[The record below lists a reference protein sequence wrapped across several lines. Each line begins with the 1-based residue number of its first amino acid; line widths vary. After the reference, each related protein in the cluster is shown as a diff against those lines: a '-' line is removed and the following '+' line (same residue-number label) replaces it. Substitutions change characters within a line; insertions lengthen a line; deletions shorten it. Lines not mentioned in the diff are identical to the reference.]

1 MAGRAYEERRL
12 IWTNDLVGDS
22 SVVYS
27 DGDSMSIVRLWG
39 LNSGIVG
46 IVAAPIIIR
55 DELYGILDVVFDQ
68 HREFTDEDLNLVKT
82 LADSAAVAIGSA
94 RFIEE
99 TQQARDVAETR
110 ERQATQ
116 LKEVTAQLASSQDMD
131 SVLDLI
137 ASSAVELSGCD
148 ASAIFEYDP
157 VRNGLA
163 VVKTYNFPPELEQS
177 GFFKPGESL
186 TGKAFQEG
194 KLLWSRDRPSDPS
207 FIASNSETE
216 ATVRNAGIRGAVSVP
231 IIIRGRPYGTL
242 NILSF
247 EPRDFDDS
255 EIQLIQTLAA
265 SAAVAIGSARFIA
278 ETQKSRDEATQLYE
292 ITEQLASNHDLDSVL
307 DLIAQKAAELLGS
320 EASVLFRYDEVRG
333 GLVFARGYNYL
344 ADDETKAKLFFPPGV
359 GTPGKA
365 FRDRVPV
372 WSNDLQANAAV
383 EYSDPSVREVIRG
396 SNNQAVLSAPIIMP
410 DEVYGRLSVTYQSPH
425 DFGEIEGQLL
435 QTLADSVAVAIGNA
449 RFIEQTQQAREV
461 AEVREWEATQLQD
474 VTSRLASSTDMDTVL
489 ELIAETTV
497 EILKCDWTTI
507 LKYEEASSG
516 LVVVREHNLPPA
528 MKDMVFSPGEG
539 LGRAFTERGPVR
551 TRNLLGGSLENY
563 VDPSSLETTR
573 NFARAREGAAMA
585 AVSAPIVIR
594 NEPYGTLNVAYVGE
608 HEISDG
614 EVQLVQALADSAA
627 VAIGNARFIEQTQQA
642 RNEAEEANRTK
653 SQFLA
658 NMSHELRTPLNA
670 IIGYSEMLLE
680 DAVDLG
686 NEDFDQDLERINGAG
701 KHLLGLINDVL
712 DISKI
717 EAGAMELFL
726 ETFPVEPMIQE
737 VVATMQPLVEKN
749 SNTLEINCPD
759 SVGSIH
765 ADTTKV
771 RQGLF
776 NLLSNASKF
785 TEQGTISLNIS
796 RETADGQDWINYAV
810 ADTGIGMTEEQMG
823 RLFEAFAQAE
833 SSTNRRFG
841 GTGLGLA
848 ITRHFCEMMGGTV
861 LVESEAGIGS
871 TFTMRLPAVVAESVG
886 TNVAP

>member
-1 MAGRAYEERRL
+1 MIFKYDEARGGLVISNIHNLNPMIKDLFIRPGEGVAGRAYEERRL

-110 ERQATQ
+110 EREATQ

-194 KLLWSRDRPSDPS
+194 KPLWSRDRPSDPS

-292 ITEQLASNHDLDSVL
+292 ITEQLACNHDLDSVL

-344 ADDETKAKLFFPPGV
+344 ADDETKAKL
-359 GTPGKA
+359 
-365 FRDRVPV
+365 
-372 WSNDLQANAAV
+372 
-383 EYSDPSVREVIRG
+383 
-396 SNNQAVLSAPIIMP
+396 LSAPIIMP
-410 DEVYGRLSVTYQSPH
+410 DEVYGCLSVTYQSPH

-497 EILKCDWTTI
+497 EILMCDWTTI

-539 LGRAFTERGPVR
+539 LGRAFTERRPVR

-796 RETADGQDWINYAV
+796 REIADGQDWINYAV